1 VWLLK
6 GEHYNQK
13 MQPRNAYYIIIRQP
27 TTEENTIM
35 ANFNRAKK
43 AALQVPEL
51 KALIEREM
59 NRSTRRMFKGDVIY
73 LSKKIERGIE
83 PIYVGP
89 GPHLVL
95 EWAAR
100 DRLAAKKDA
109 QALAKEIAAS
119 HRKKYPSLYSK

>member
-1 VWLLK
+1 MV
-6 GEHYNQK
+6 
-13 MQPRNAYYIIIRQP
+13 
-27 TTEENTIM
+27 
-35 ANFNRAKK
+35 
-43 AALQVPEL
+43 
-51 KALIEREM
+51 
-59 NRSTRRMFKGDVIY
+59 KGDVIY